1 MEQQNPTRSG
11 NNRMQTMPDGYPPQA
26 YADDEIDL
34 LELWQAI
41 MKRKWLVAGL
51 AIGLAVL
58 AAGYSLMLPNKF
70 KADVIMVSAQAPS
83 PGSGLAAQY
92 GGLASLAGISL
103 PSGDSDTK
111 EALSVLRSRQFLSDF
126 IRQHNLKPVLFAD
139 NWDTQ
144 KQQWIEE
151 RGFDLRT
158 FLRGG
163 ESTGLD
169 YEGMEEL
176 APGEPSMLKAVQIF
190 REAMGVS
197 QDKDGIITLSIE
209 WLNPVQSRDWANQLV
224 YELNERLRKESI
236 ARSQRTIAYLE
247 NQIAQIDLLEL
258 RQITF
263 KLIEENVK
271 NMTLANTRQDYAFKV
286 IDPAVVPELK
296 SSPNRKLI
304 VAVALVLG
312 FMLGIFIALVMNWRE
327 NFAKAEG

>member
-11 NNRMQTMPDGYPPQA
+11 ANRMQPMPDGYPPQA

-34 LELWQAI
+34 LELWRAI

-70 KADVIMVSAQAPS
+70 KADVILVSAQAPS
-83 PGSGLAAQY
+83 PGSSLAAQY

-139 NWDTQ
+139 NWDAQ
-144 KQQWIEE
+144 KQQWIEDN
-151 RGFDLRT
+151 GSDLREL
-158 FLRGG
+158 LRGPA
-163 ESTGLD
+163 SKPD

-176 APGEPSMLKAVQIF
+176 AAGEPSMLKAVQIF
-190 REAMGVS
+190 REAMSVS

-224 YELNERLRKESI
+224 YELNERLRQESI
-236 ARSQRTIAYLE
+236 SRSQRTIAYLE

-296 SSPNRKLI
+296 SSPNRKLM

-312 FMLGIFIALVMNWRE
+312 LMLGLFIALVMNWRE